1 MLSTLKHTPRMSSS
15 VMRTAV
21 RHASGKDVRFG
32 NEARA
37 LMLAGVDKLADA
49 VQVTL
54 GPKGRNVV
62 LEQSFGAP
70 KITKDGVTVA
80 KGIEFKDRYHN
91 MGAQLVRQ
99 VANKTNDI
107 AGDGTTSSTVLCR
120 AIFAEGC
127 KAVAAGMNPMDLRR
141 GINLAVDA
149 VLEDLKKRT
158 KMIDSKDEIKNVAT
172 ISANSDVVI
181 GQLIADAMEKVGK
194 EGVITVQDGKTL
206 EDELEVVEGMKF
218 DRGFI
223 SPYFIT
229 SPKTQKTEFENP
241 LILLVEKKVS
251 SLQSMLPL
259 LEQVVKMQKPLV
271 IIAEDVDGEALATL
285 VVNKLRGGMNVA
297 AVKAPGFGDNRKATL
312 QDMAVLTGAT
322 VVSEDVGMKLE
333 TAEFSCLGTCKK
345 LTISKD
351 DTILLDGAGGKEAVD
366 ERCELLRETIADT
379 TSEYEKEK
387 LQERLA
393 KLSGGVA
400 VLRVG
405 GATETEVSEKK
416 DRVTDALN
424 ATRAAVEEGIVA
436 GGGTALLY
444 ATRALTD
451 VKTSNSDMQFG
462 VELMKAALQMP
473 CKTIASNAGVEGAV
487 VVGKLLDSTDASLGY
502 DAQSGE
508 YCDLVARGIIDPTK
522 VVRSALVD
530 AASIASL
537 MTTTEAMV
545 VELPDDKPAGPPG
558 GDMGGMGGMGGMGF

>member
-1 MLSTLKHTPRMSSS
+1 
-15 VMRTAV
+15 
-21 RHASGKDVRFG
+21 
-32 NEARA
+32 
-37 LMLAGVDKLADA
+37 
-49 VQVTL
+49 
-54 GPKGRNVV
+54 
-62 LEQSFGAP
+62 
-70 KITKDGVTVA
+70 
-80 KGIEFKDRYHN
+80 
-91 MGAQLVRQ
+91 
-99 VANKTNDI
+99 
-107 AGDGTTSSTVLCR
+107 
-120 AIFAEGC
+120 
-127 KAVAAGMNPMDLRR
+127 
-141 GINLAVDA
+141 
-149 VLEDLKKRT
+149 
-158 KMIDSKDEIKNVAT
+158 
-172 ISANSDVVI
+172 
-181 GQLIADAMEKVGK
+181 
-194 EGVITVQDGKTL
+194 
-206 EDELEVVEGMKF
+206 
-218 DRGFI
+218 
-223 SPYFIT
+223 
-229 SPKTQKTEFENP
+229 
-241 LILLVEKKVS
+241 
-251 SLQSMLPL
+251 
-259 LEQVVKMQKPLV
+259 MQKPLV

-351 DTILLDGAGGKEAVD
+351 DTILLDGAGGKEAID

-444 ATRALTD
+444 ATRALDD
-451 VKTSNSDMQFG
+451 VKTSNSDMKFG

-487 VVGKLLDSTDASLGY
+487 VVGKLLDSTDPSLGY
-502 DAQSGE
+502 DAQTGE
-508 YCDLVARGIIDPTK
+508 YCDLVGRGIIDPTK
-522 VVRSALVD
+522 VRACARTCMCLCVHAIWSRSPLSLIWQVATPLLSTHRTSHPSRTPLTPHPSPQC
-530 AASIASL
+530 AARWSARRWS
-537 MTTTEAMV
+537 M
-545 VELPDDKPAGPPG
+545 PRRSPRS
-558 GDMGGMGGMGGMGF
+558 